1 MGVIETGEGEERGV
15 GKVMVSFYESESVV
29 LSDGGEFEEYYVV
42 VVREMAQA
50 HSIYWYFYYLLEGWF
65 HFDQNW

>member
-50 HSIYWYFYYLLEGWF
+50 HSIY
-65 HFDQNW
+65 